1 MKYLLR
7 GALACTLLFY
17 AGSSLAATAS
27 APLESGQR

>member
-17 AGSSLAATAS
+17 AGSALAAIAGV
-27 APLESGQR
+27 PINLGQG